1 MDRIAGNRLAA
12 WFGVATCTLAV
23 HAPAAIGQTTSA
35 DPIEEIVVTARR
47 REESLLEVPVSVSAF
62 TSGTIERLGA
72 NSIDDIARFTPGFS
86 SNPATGRQPSSD
98 RPSIRGI
105 TTIRNGIANSNVAAT
120 FVDGIYVGGS
130 VQSTEL
136 HNLERIEII
145 RGPQA
150 AQFGRG
156 TFAGAINY
164 VTRRPGTETESDI
177 SITVGD
183 NDTTKLNAW
192 VSHPIID
199 QRLAV
204 SIALGHRQYGGEHV
218 NLRDGQTVGGESSD
232 DITTRLFWRPNEN
245 VDVSLKL
252 GFQQTDDDHFA
263 IYLQP
268 RTLNNC
274 CERSANAPRARE
286 YFVGVVPTP
295 GQPNLFTDLLDSAGN
310 AGTRLR
316 RGLAAIDLRWQ
327 LQNGATFT
335 SLTGLVDDDVK
346 RGFDSSYAAYDPL
359 PFLQGSFT
367 QLDRIAQRDFSQ
379 EARLSS
385 STRSGVFWTVGAYYY
400 DGKFDDVYDQRVYLD
415 EVDNIVSAP
424 NFGALGRDRIENRAI
439 FGSVERLIGE
449 RWTVGAELRW
459 AADEVSVTNVSN
471 DAELRE
477 IDSFSETFT
486 SVTPRFTLNYRHNA
500 DRSYYLN
507 IAKGT
512 NPGDFNSDVPTL
524 SDGSPDERFRAVDEE
539 EIWSYEVGVK
549 GSWWQSR
556 VTGSFAAYFSDV
568 KDQQLTQIIEL
579 QNGATASILQNVG
592 RTEVRGFEAQLSTAL
607 TDNIRVDATY
617 AYTDAR
623 IRERVSVEEADLNG
637 SDGSAEQTRLLGSVA
652 GNRVPRVPDHMAS
665 LLVSYERPR
674 TNGGRWIIGGDLTYE
689 SSKFAQEHN
698 LIKTG
703 GRSVAGFRLGI
714 ATERW
719 DATLRVLNAF
729 DDETPV
735 DIIRYLDRRF
745 GRLSSYPQ
753 AGPGRASSSP
763 RGFGIAL
770 PRGRQIQTAFRY
782 RF

>member
-12 WFGVATCTLAV
+12 LLGVAASTLAV
-23 HAPAAIGQTTSA
+23 YAPAVSGQTTSA

-86 SNPATGRQPSSD
+86 SNAATGRQPSSD

-136 HNLERIEII
+136 YNLERVEII

-164 VTRRPGTETESDI
+164 VTRRPGAETESDV

-183 NDTTKLNAW
+183 NATRRLSAW
-192 VSHPIID
+192 ISHPIID
-199 QRLAV
+199 DRLAV
-204 SIALGHRQYGGEHV
+204 SIALGHRQYGGEYL
-218 NLRDGQTVGGESSD
+218 NLRDGQTVGGESSED
-232 DITTRLFWRPNEN
+232 MTTRFFWKPTEN
-245 VDVSLKL
+245 VDISVKL

-274 CERSANAPRARE
+274 CERSSAAPRARE
-286 YFVGVVPTP
+286 YFVGTVPTP
-295 GQPNLFTDLLDSAGN
+295 GQPNLFTDLLDDAGN
-310 AGTRLR
+310 AGTQLR
-316 RGLAAIDLRWQ
+316 RGLAAIDFRWQ

-379 EARLSS
+379 EARYSS
-385 STRSGVFWTVGAYYY
+385 STRSGLQWTVGAYYY
-400 DGKFDDVYDQRVYLD
+400 DGKFDDLYDNRVYLD
-415 EVDNIVSAP
+415 DIDSVVTAP
-424 NFGALGRDRIENRAI
+424 NFGALGRDHIENHAI
-439 FGSVERLIGE
+439 FGSAEWLIGE

-459 AADEVSVTNVSN
+459 ATDEVSVTNVSN
-471 DAELRE
+471 DTELRE
-477 IDSFSETFT
+477 TENFSETFT
-486 SVTPRFTLNYRHNA
+486 SVTPRFTLNYRNNA
-500 DRSYYLN
+500 GRSYYVN

-524 SDGSPDERFRAVDEE
+524 SDGSPDERYRAVDEE
-539 EIWSYEVGVK
+539 QLWSYEVGVK
-549 GSWWQSR
+549 GSWWQDR

-579 QNGATASILQNVG
+579 QNGSTASILQNVG
-592 RTEVRGFEAQLSTAL
+592 RTEVRGFEAQLSTEL
-607 TDNIRVDATY
+607 TENIRVDATY
-617 AYTDAR
+617 AYTHAR
-623 IRERVSVEEADLNG
+623 IRERISVEEADLQG

-652 GNRVPRVPDHMAS
+652 GKRVPRVPDHMAS
-665 LLVSYERPR
+665 LVVSYERPR
-674 TNGGRWIIGGDLTYE
+674 ANGGRWIIGGDLSYE

-698 LIKTG
+698 LIETG
-703 GRSVAGFRLGI
+703 SRSVAGFRLGI
-714 ATERW
+714 ASERW
-719 DATLRVLNAF
+719 DATLRVWNAF
-729 DDETPV
+729 DDQTPV
-735 DIIRYLDRRF
+735 DIIRYLDRRS
-745 GRLSSYPQ
+745 GRLASFPQ

-770 PRGRQIQTAFRY
+770 PRGRQVQTSFRY